1 MQKNL
6 KNIPSVDKILSHPD
20 VVELSEKF
28 SNEKITALTREKLTY
43 VRESIQ
49 SGKESLDISTIVE
62 HIKQAA
68 KIKWRPWPQKV
79 INGTGIILHTN
90 LGRSPISADA
100 SKAAEEASQNYS
112 DLELNLNSG
121 KRGSRQEH
129 ASNLLSDVTGAECG
143 LVVNNNAAATLLA
156 LTSLTAG
163 KEVIIS
169 RSEAVEIGGG
179 FRIPDVLSQSGAKL
193 IEVGTT
199 NRTYWQDYDEAISE
213 DTGAI
218 MSIHAS
224 NFKLVGFTHQPT
236 IREIVKVGTAKNIP
250 VIHDVGSGSILDTGL
265 FGLNP
270 EPQPQESIKAGVDLC
285 LFSGDKLLGGPQSGI
300 IVGKKKYV
308 NQLEKH
314 PLARAFR
321 IDKMNLAG
329 LNATLTH
336 YIKGEELSE
345 IPIWRMISASRESL
359 LVRAESILKKINAS
373 TSLVNIIDTKS
384 AVGGGSLPGALQA
397 SIGLRI
403 SASNP
408 DLFAR
413 SLRTYDFPLIG
424 RIESDTNIIDV
435 RTILENQDEYIP
447 KAINEA
453 LKHQK
458 E

>member
-1 MQKNL
+1 M
-6 KNIPSVDKILSHPD
+6 
-20 VVELSEKF
+20 
-28 SNEKITALTREKLTY
+28 
-43 VRESIQ
+43 
-49 SGKESLDISTIVE
+49 
-62 HIKQAA
+62 
-68 KIKWRPWPQKV
+68 
-79 INGTGIILHTN
+79 
-90 LGRSPISADA
+90 
-100 SKAAEEASQNYS
+100 
-112 DLELNLNSG
+112 
-121 KRGSRQEH
+121 
-129 ASNLLSDVTGAECG
+129 TGAECG

-224 NFKLVGFTHQPT
+224 NFKVVGFTHQPT
-236 IREIVKVGTAKNIP
+236 IRELVKVGTSKNIP
-250 VIHDVGSGSILDTGL
+250 VIHDIGSGSILDTGL

-308 NQLEKH
+308 KQLEKH

-321 IDKMNLAG
+321 IDKMNLAA

-336 YIKGEELSE
+336 YIKGEELCA

-359 LVRAESILKKINAS
+359 LVRAESILENIDAS

-384 AVGGGSLPGALQA
+384 AVGGGSLPGALQT

-424 RIESDTNIIDV
+424 RIESDTNIIDI